1 MVRTGEST
9 RDLYRQ
15 AGKRLAALNLPRV
28 FTLAQLQQ
36 AVERDRGQPV
46 RLIPRD
52 LPVLAPH
59 GLWIA
64 GEHADYVFFDRAAGQ
79 IRQHQIVGHEFGH
92 MLFDDDTV
100 PAHPPELA
108 AMIGPGPPPETV
120 RMLQRRIGYTDLVE
134 RRAEVFG
141 TVAIQHIDLWAPPPD
156 AWATDP
162 ELLARLSATLVPD
175 ERPC

>member
-1 MVRTGEST
+1 MVRTGGST

-15 AGKRLAALNLPRV
+15 AGNRLAALGLPTV
-28 FTLAQLQQ
+28 FTLAQLHA
-36 AVERDRGQPV
+36 AVERHRGRSV
-46 RLIPRD
+46 RLIPKD

-64 GEHADYVFFDRAAGQ
+64 AEHADYVFFDRSAGQ

-108 AMIGPGPPPETV
+108 AMIGPRPLP
-120 RMLQRRIGYTDLVE
+120 
-134 RRAEVFG
+134 
-141 TVAIQHIDLWAPPPD
+141 
-156 AWATDP
+156 AT
-162 ELLARLSATLVPD
+162 ARL
-175 ERPC
+175 